1 MQPNYTYK
9 LLHSKGNHWKEEEKK
24 TTHRMGDLQRD
35 QQGVTL
41 QNRQKSHTVLYKKPM
56 QLKNG
61 QKI

>member
-1 MQPNYTYK
+1 
-9 LLHSKGNHWKEEEKK
+9 
-24 TTHRMGDLQRD
+24 MGDLQRD